1 MDLVKKKSLPIQK
14 KMTTPPPKES
24 LSNIDIFLLIIISVL
39 LIIEIIIVAGV
50 VAMDRRYRDI
60 IQRAIDNHCNPLT
73 IASAL

>member
-1 MDLVKKKSLPIQK
+1 MKKKIITNIK
-14 KMTTPPPKES
+14 KIMTNQPPKES